1 MIQIE
6 IPAPPSL
13 WFIMKSNH
21 ALCRFLWRLPA
32 TLFIKVLF
40 LKKMMKKETIMYQ
53 KEQLLY
59 SSLRN
64 KLTKRLDLFAWI
76 NYAQRIQLFILAQ
89 LNYR

>member
-1 MIQIE
+1 
-6 IPAPPSL
+6 
-13 WFIMKSNH
+13 
-21 ALCRFLWRLPA
+21 
-32 TLFIKVLF
+32 
-40 LKKMMKKETIMYQ
+40 MMKKETIMNQ

-76 NYAQRIQLFILAQ
+76 NYAQRTQLFILAE

>member
-1 MIQIE
+1 
-6 IPAPPSL
+6 
-13 WFIMKSNH
+13 
-21 ALCRFLWRLPA
+21 
-32 TLFIKVLF
+32 
-40 LKKMMKKETIMYQ
+40 MKKETIMNQ

-64 KLTKRLDLFAWI
+64 KLTKRLDSFAWI